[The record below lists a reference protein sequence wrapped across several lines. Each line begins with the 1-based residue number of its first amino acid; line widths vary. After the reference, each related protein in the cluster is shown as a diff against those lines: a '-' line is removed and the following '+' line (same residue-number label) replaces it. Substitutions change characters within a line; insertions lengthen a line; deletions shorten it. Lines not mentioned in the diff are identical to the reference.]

1 MNNLLMYQIPPEKSR
16 IIKSIALQHG
26 FRIRV
31 VQPEEAGAS
40 VGALAELPGAAQAGK
55 GSAVSFED
63 EMLVLCNVPRDAFH
77 SFLAQLRARNVPV
90 TLKAVVTEHN
100 ASWSFARLHEN
111 LVEEHAAFLMI
122 CVVSGKFGS
131 SGSKKAVHIAPLYPA
146 HGR

>member
-40 VGALAELPGAAQAGK
+40 VGALA
-55 GSAVSFED
+55 D
-63 EMLVLCNVPRDAFH
+63 
-77 SFLAQLRARNVPV
+77 VPV

-111 LVEEHAAFLMI
+111 LVEEHAAMQ
-122 CVVSGKFGS
+122 
-131 SGSKKAVHIAPLYPA
+131 KKMENKA
-146 HGR
+146 

>member
-40 VGALAELPGAAQAGK
+40 VGALAELLGAAQAGK
-55 GSAVSFED
+55 GSAVPFED

-111 LVEEHAAFLMI
+111 LVEEHAAMQ
-122 CVVSGKFGS
+122 
-131 SGSKKAVHIAPLYPA
+131 KKMENKA
-146 HGR
+146 

>member
-31 VQPEEAGAS
+31 VQPEETGAS

-55 GSAVSFED
+55 GSAVPFED

-77 SFLAQLRARNVPV
+77 SFLAQLRARNAPV

-111 LVEEHAAFLMI
+111 LVEDGTTA
-122 CVVSGKFGS
+122 
-131 SGSKKAVHIAPLYPA
+131 
-146 HGR
+146 

>member
-40 VGALAELPGAAQAGK
+40 VGALAELPGA
-55 GSAVSFED
+55 VPFED

-111 LVEEHAAFLMI
+111 LVEEHAAMQ
-122 CVVSGKFGS
+122 
-131 SGSKKAVHIAPLYPA
+131 KKMENKA
-146 HGR
+146 